1 MFDKGSLVAVVEI
14 GVVGAKLNVCVLC
27 TSIDDRDFIV
37 SLMTLILFQ
46 EPDLSEYWYS
56 FPGFEFQM
64 LTLFTY
70 IVNGWAGG
78 KGVSPPAHAT
88 VPELVSGSPP
98 SQRLRLTF
106 IGVCGYLEPLPS
118 ASVALSVRIVLPSM
132 DQTRAVGDQSTAYV
146 WKVDCGEVTDSVV
159 ERLYVPVYPLPK

>member
-1 MFDKGSLVAVVEI
+1 MFNEGCPVYVVEI
-14 GVVGAKLNVCVLC
+14 GVVGAKLNVCVLFAVV
-27 TSIDDRDFIV
+27 DELDVIV

-46 EPDLSEYWYS
+46 EPDLSEYWYC
-56 FPGFEFQM
+56 FPGFEFQI

-70 IVNGWAGG
+70 IVHGWVGG
-78 KGVSPPAHAT
+78 KGVSPPAHST

-98 SQRLRLTF
+98 SQRLRLIF
-106 IGVCGYLEPLPS
+106 IGVCGYLEPFPS
-118 ASVALSVRIVLPSM
+118 ASAALRVRMILPSM

-146 WKVDCGEVTDSVV
+146 WKVACGEVTDSVV

>member
-1 MFDKGSLVAVVEI
+1 MFDKGSLVDVVEI
-14 GVVGAKLNVCVLC
+14 GVVGAKLNVCVFCAAVVEL
-27 TSIDDRDFIV
+27 DFIV

-46 EPDLSEYWYS
+46 EPDLSEYWYC

-70 IVNGWAGG
+70 IVNGWVGG

-98 SQRLRLTF
+98 SQRLRLIF

-118 ASVALSVRIVLPSM
+118 ASAALSVRMILPSM
-132 DQTRAVGDQSTAYV
+132 DQIRAVGDQSTAYV
-146 WKVDCGEVTDSVV
+146 WKVACGEVTDSVV